1 VAEDEEVV
9 AEAAVAV
16 PGGKLAAPCT
26 ASVSFVT
33 RRRPSTYFCCS
44 MKGGARVVIEPHRH
58 PGVFIA
64 RGKEDALCTLNLNPG
79 KQVYGEKLVKVDV
92 RYARPSARSKRKSLL
107 MRHLRTRTQMHPQ
120 TYLL

>member
-1 VAEDEEVV
+1 
-9 AEAAVAV
+9 
-16 PGGKLAAPCT
+16 
-26 ASVSFVT
+26 
-33 RRRPSTYFCCS
+33 

-92 RYARPSARSKRKSLL
+92 STAQHTPVGPHASSFPCFLPPRHWMSRALMVQRSSTASGILSARSSLPPSWAAL
-107 MRHLRTRTQMHPQ
+107 KTFTWDLAAK
-120 TYLL
+120 